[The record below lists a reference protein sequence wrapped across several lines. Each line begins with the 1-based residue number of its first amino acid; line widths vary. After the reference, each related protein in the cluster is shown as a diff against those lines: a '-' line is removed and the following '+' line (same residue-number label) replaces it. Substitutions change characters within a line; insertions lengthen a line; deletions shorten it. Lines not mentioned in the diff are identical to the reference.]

1 MATIGDALYHAVVM
15 SEPFVFDPPTRI
27 LLGPGPSEVP
37 ARVLC
42 ALARPTVG
50 YMDPSYVALMQELRG
65 LMRMAFDTTN
75 EATLAITGAGT
86 AAMEAAV
93 FNALEPGEK
102 ALVCVHGYFG
112 DRLRQIMG
120 RAGADVV
127 VVESPWGTPTNADDV
142 KAALEHEKNIKVVGI
157 IHGETSTGVR
167 QDIPEIAKL
176 AHDHGALLIADTV
189 ASLGGAEFA
198 TDAWGADIVY
208 TGAQKCIS
216 AVPGISPITFSDRA
230 MDKIRNRGSACR
242 SWYLDVL
249 LNLTYWDTPPKYHH
263 TGPINLAYALY
274 EGLRIIEE
282 EGLANR
288 TARVQK
294 TAEAM
299 WAGFEA
305 MGLSMLVAPEHR
317 LPTLTTVCVP
327 DGVDEAKVRV
337 YLMQQHGIEIVGGL
351 GPLAGKVWRVGLMG
365 ASCQPRHIVV
375 LLAAMEAALE
385 AQGVC
390 VPSGAGVATFTER
403 LGA

>member
-1 MATIGDALYHAVVM
+1 M
-15 SEPFVFDPPTRI
+15 
-27 LLGPGPSEVP
+27 
-37 ARVLC
+37 
-42 ALARPTVG
+42 
-50 YMDPSYVALMQELRG
+50 
-65 LMRMAFDTTN
+65 
-75 EATLAITGAGT
+75 
-86 AAMEAAV
+86 
-93 FNALEPGEK
+93 
-102 ALVCVHGYFG
+102 
-112 DRLRQIMG
+112 
-120 RAGADVV
+120 
-127 VVESPWGTPTNADDV
+127 
-142 KAALEHEKNIKVVGI
+142 GI

-176 AHDHGALLIADTV
+176 AHDHGALLLADTV

-198 TDAWGADIVY
+198 TDDWGADIVY

-230 MDKIRNRGSACR
+230 MDKIRNRGSSCR

-274 EGLRIIEE
+274 EGLRIIDE

-305 MGLSMLVAPEHR
+305 MGLALLVAPEHR

-327 DGVDEAKVRV
+327 DGVDEAKVRA

-365 ASCQPRHIVV
+365 ASCQPRNIIV
-375 LLAAMEAALE
+375 LLAAMEAALK
-385 AQGVC
+385 AQGVS
-390 VPSGAGVATFTER
+390 VPSGAGVATFSER

>member
-1 MATIGDALYHAVVM
+1 M
-15 SEPFVFDPPTRI
+15 SEPFVFDPPTRV

-37 ARVLC
+37 PRVLS

-65 LMRMAFDTTN
+65 LMRMVFDTEN
-75 EATLAITGAGT
+75 DATLAVTGAGT

-93 FNALEPGEK
+93 FNAVEPGEK

-112 DRLRQIMG
+112 DRLRQIME
-120 RAGADVV
+120 RADAQVV
-127 VVESPWGTPTNADDV
+127 VVESTWGTPTGAADV
-142 KAALEHEKNIKVVGI
+142 EAALKREGDVKVVGI
-157 IHGETSTGVR
+157 VHGETSTGVR
-167 QDIPEIAKL
+167 QDIPEIANL
-176 AHDHGALLIADTV
+176 AHEHGAVLIADTV
-189 ASLGGAEFA
+189 ASLGGAAFA

-216 AVPGISPITFSDRA
+216 AVPGISPITFSERA
-230 MDKIRNRGSACR
+230 MDKVRSRSQPCR

-263 TGPINLAYALY
+263 TGPINLSYALY

-282 EGLANR
+282 EGLDNR
-288 TARVQK
+288 TARVQR

-305 MGLSMLVAPEHR
+305 MGISMLVPVENR

-327 DGVDEAKVRV
+327 DGVDEAKVRA
-337 YLMQQHGIEIVGGL
+337 YLMHHHGIEIVGGL

-365 ASCQPRHIVV
+365 ASCQPRHVIL
-375 LLAAMEAALE
+375 LLAAMEAALK
-385 AQGVC
+385 AQGWG
-390 VPSGAGVATFTER
+390 VPAGAGVATFTER
-403 LGA
+403 LGG

>member
-1 MATIGDALYHAVVM
+1 M

-37 ARVLC
+37 ARVLS

-50 YMDPSYVALMQELRG
+50 YMDPSYVALMQQLRG
-65 LMRMAFDTTN
+65 LLRMVFDTKN
-75 EATLAITGAGT
+75 DATLAITGAGT
-86 AAMEAAV
+86 AAMESAV
-93 FNALEPGEK
+93 FNALEPGQK

-112 DRLRQIMG
+112 DRLRQIME

-142 KAALEHEKNIKVVGI
+142 KAALEHEKDIKVVGI

-176 AHDHGALLIADTV
+176 AHDHGALLLVDTV
-189 ASLGGAEFA
+189 ASLGGVEFA
-198 TDAWGADIVY
+198 TDDWGADIVY

-230 MDKIRNRGSACR
+230 MDRIRNRGSSCR

-249 LNLTYWDTPPKYHH
+249 LNLTYWDAPPKYHH
-263 TGPINLAYALY
+263 TGPINLSYALY
-274 EGLRIIEE
+274 EGLRIIDE

-305 MGLSMLVAPEHR
+305 MGMSLLVPAEHR

-327 DGVDEAKVRV
+327 DGVHEAKVRA
-337 YLMQQHGIEIVGGL
+337 YLMQQHGVEIVGGL

-375 LLAAMEAALE
+375 LLAAMEAAFK
-385 AQGVC
+385 AQGIS
-390 VPSGAGVATFTER
+390 VPAGAGVATFTEQ